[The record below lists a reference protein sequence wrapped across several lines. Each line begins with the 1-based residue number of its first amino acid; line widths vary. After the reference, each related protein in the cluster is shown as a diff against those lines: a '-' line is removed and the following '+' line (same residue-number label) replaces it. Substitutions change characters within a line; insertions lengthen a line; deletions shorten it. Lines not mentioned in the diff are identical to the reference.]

1 MRVTTVTRLHLKRY
15 VGYYWILFCAH
26 HRLKIP
32 ILDLWTMPWE
42 RLWCLVIL
50 MAHLCCTSQSCI
62 PLKMQQCFMPLEELC
77 VELVSSVCWYL
88 CVQCTI
94 YVQSLMYS
102 GMQCAVFRWSAV
114 CSACLHWIVFWISV
128 VNVLSPIHFII
139 KLGII
144 FSFPFPSFICAAC
157 FDSCHANCFVCGR
170 QIVTSRAWV
179 NSDSWFLGLAV

>member
-1 MRVTTVTRLHLKRY
+1 MIWHFFCMRVTTVTRLHLKRY

-50 MAHLCCTSQSCI
+50 MAHLCCTSQSFI

-88 CVQCTI
+88 CVHVPFMYNHSCT
-94 YVQSLMYS
+94 VACSVLCS
-102 GMQCAVFRWSAV
+102 DDLRFVVHV
-114 CSACLHWIVFWISV
+114 CI
-128 VNVLSPIHFII
+128 
-139 KLGII
+139 G
-144 FSFPFPSFICAAC
+144 
-157 FDSCHANCFVCGR
+157 
-170 QIVTSRAWV
+170 
-179 NSDSWFLGLAV
+179 